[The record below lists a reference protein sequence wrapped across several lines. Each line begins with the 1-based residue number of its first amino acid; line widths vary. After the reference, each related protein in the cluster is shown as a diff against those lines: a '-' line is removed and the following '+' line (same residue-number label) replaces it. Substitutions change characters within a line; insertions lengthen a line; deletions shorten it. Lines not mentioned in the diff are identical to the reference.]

1 MYIFVNW
8 LFNFMSETINTNI
21 CIIGAGPAG
30 ATTSLFLSKMKI
42 SHTIVDAAFFPRDKV
57 CGDGLDLKVLRV
69 LNQLDPSI
77 VENEIMHN
85 PNFVHAKGCSIIVS
99 KNKSYAFRVKNA
111 SGNGNGYP
119 LFFISKRS
127 HFDNF
132 LVSKINPQYADF
144 RQGAAVKKIERKTD
158 GWQISAEGDNKTIE
172 IKAKLIVG
180 ADGDHSA
187 MLRFLGERKIE
198 RRNYAAALRQY
209 WKGIEGITEDKHLEI
224 YLPKTLPLAYLW
236 IFPLPDGE
244 ANVGWGLASDQV
256 AAKSINLQKVFNQL
270 ITEEPALKDRFK
282 NAQPLDKPMGWGLPL
297 ASQGRK
303 ASGDGYLLTGDA
315 ASLVNPTTGEGIGTG
330 MFSGYIAAH
339 YIQRAVQEN
348 RYDKAMFTTYDR
360 EINRRLKGDV
370 KKYNFVRKLS
380 PFLYKALLS
389 MVSFTGISRYFFNR
403 SVNKWVHTAKH
414 KPIDI
419 NM

>member
-1 MYIFVNW
+1 
-8 LFNFMSETINTNI
+8 MSEIIKTNI

-42 SHTIVDAAFFPRDKV
+42 SHTILDAAIFPRDKV

-85 PNFVHAKGCSIIVS
+85 PNFVKATGYSIIVS
-99 KNKSYAFRVKNA
+99 KNKSYAFSKKNA
-111 SGNGNGYP
+111 MGKVDDYP

-144 RQGAAVKKIERKTD
+144 RQGAVVKKIERKND
-158 GWQISAEGDNKTIE
+158 GWQISAEGDNKSLQIH
-172 IKAKLIVG
+172 AKLIVG

-187 MLRFLGERKIE
+187 MLHFLGERKIE

-209 WKGIEGITEDKHLEI
+209 WKGIESSTEDKHLEI
-224 YLPKTLPLAYLW
+224 YLPKSLPFAYLW

-244 ANVGWGLASDQV
+244 ANVGWGLASDMIG
-256 AAKSINLQKVFNQL
+256 AKSINLKKVFNQL
-270 ITEEPALKDRFK
+270 ITEDPALKDRFK
-282 NAQPLDKPMGWGLPL
+282 NAQPLEKPVGWGLPL
-297 ASQGRK
+297 ASHGRK

-315 ASLVNPTTGEGIGTG
+315 ASLVCPTTGEGIGIG

-339 YIQRAVQEN
+339 YIQRAVLQN
-348 RYDKAMFTTYDR
+348 RYDKDMFTTYDR
-360 EINRRLKGDV
+360 EIKRRLKGDV
-370 KKYNFVRKLS
+370 RNYNFLRKLS
-380 PFLYKALLS
+380 PSLYNGIIYFLSA
-389 MVSFTGISRYFFNR
+389 TGIAGYYFNR
-403 SVNKWVHTAKH
+403 TVRKWIHTAKY
-414 KPIDI
+414 KPIEID
-419 NM
+419 M